1 MATVQTPRITHSLKD
16 RKAHST
22 LWRQSV
28 VVGAILLLWQFGSGT
43 VLNSYYLSTPA
54 AVVRQIG
61 AWVADGSLWP
71 NLAATLMTTAAG
83 FAAAAIVA
91 IPLALL
97 ISGSRFLDDVFSPF
111 IFAAYSMPKI
121 ILAPALILWLGI
133 GRAPAIVLSAVT
145 AFFLVFFNLYL
156 GLKTIPGI
164 YADTAALMDASP
176 LDTAFKF
183 RLPAAAPYLAVGLS
197 QGIIY
202 AFHGTVVGEMT
213 ASNTGIG
220 YLIIFAGSKM
230 DSTGVM
236 AGICIV
242 AVLAVSMIY
251 ALARTQRFF
260 NSDRGD
266 FDVG

>member
-1 MATVQTPRITHSLKD
+1 MSAVQTPRAAQGWRNLQGTSL
-16 RKAHST
+16 
-22 LWRQSV
+22 LMRQGLV
-28 VVGAILLLWQFGSGT
+28 AAGILLLWQLGSGT

-54 AVVRQIG
+54 AVVRQIA
-61 AWVADGSLWP
+61 AWAADGSLWP
-71 NLAATLMTTAAG
+71 SLAATLLTTAAG
-83 FAAAAIVA
+83 FAAAAVVA

-97 ISGSRFLDDVFSPF
+97 ISGSPFLDDVFSPF

-121 ILAPALILWLGI
+121 VLAPALILWLGI
-133 GRAPAIVLSAVT
+133 GQAPAIVLSAVT
-145 AFFLVFFNLYL
+145 AFFLIFFNLYL
-156 GLKTIPGI
+156 GLKGIPRV
-164 YADTAALMDASP
+164 YADTAALLGASA

-197 QGIIY
+197 QGIIF
-202 AFHGTVVGEMT
+202 AFHGTIVGEMT

-220 YLIIFAGSKM
+220 YLIVFAGSKM

-242 AVLAVSMIY
+242 AILSVLMISSLHR
-251 ALARTQRFF
+251 ALRAF
-260 NSDRGD
+260 NSDWGE